1 MCGIVGI
8 ISEEEVSSSI
18 YESLT
23 VIQHR
28 GQDAAGIATLEDGKL
43 HVRKQIG
50 LVRDCLLYT
59 SPSPRD

>member
-1 MCGIVGI
+1 MCGIIGI
-8 ISEEEVSSSI
+8 ISEEDVSSSI

-28 GQDAAGIATLEDGKL
+28 GQDAAGMATLEDGKL

-50 LVRDCLLYT
+50 LVR
-59 SPSPRD
+59 

>member
-8 ISEEEVSSSI
+8 ISDEEVSSSV

-43 HVRKQIG
+43 HVRLSLIHI
-50 LVRDCLLYT
+50 
-59 SPSPRD
+59 

>member
-1 MCGIVGI
+1 MCGIIGI
-8 ISEEEVSSSI
+8 ISEEGVSSSI

-28 GQDAAGIATLEDGKL
+28 GQDAAGMATLEDGKL

-50 LVRDCLLYT
+50 LVR
-59 SPSPRD
+59 SF